1 MSIDVSVVVP
11 IMNEEDNIAPL
22 VAEIEAALNTTTPS
36 RQFEILYVD
45 DASTDKSPEILAKL
59 RSEKEH
65 FRAIRHAENCG
76 QSTAVRTGVLAA
88 RGTLIATLDGD
99 GQNDPADIP
108 SLLAAF
114 DNEQSS
120 RRVGLVAGQRLKR
133 QDTLVKRWA
142 SKIGNRVR
150 SWALQDNTPD
160 TGCGL
165 KVFRRDVFL
174 QLPYFDHMHRFLPAL
189 MYRQGYEVLHHPVH
203 HRARQ
208 HGRSKYGVF
217 DRGLESIADL
227 LGVIWL
233 NRRSRL
239 PSKTTE
245 L

>member
-22 VAEIEAALNTTTPS
+22 VEEIEAALNATTPS
-36 RQFEILYVD
+36 RRYEILYVD
-45 DASTDKSPEILAKL
+45 DASTDKSPEILTKL

-65 FRAIRHAENCG
+65 FRAIRHGENCG

-114 DNEQSS
+114 EDEQGSK
-120 RRVGLVAGQRLKR
+120 RVGLVAGQRLKR
-133 QDTLVKRWA
+133 RDTLVKRWA
-142 SKIGNRVR
+142 SKIGNRIR
-150 SWALQDNTPD
+150 SWALKDNTPD

-189 MYRQGYEVLHHPVH
+189 MYRQGYEVLHQPVH

-217 DRGLESIADL
+217 DRGFESIADL